1 LHTRFMVECPLFIG
15 IVSSRKP
22 PQRSRH
28 STSRPPAGQPRT
40 TSWCMEN
47 EVGQVWLRTLSE
59 KRFRQQPA
67 FRPQAA
73 SRRREIGDKTR
84 SGPECPVNHRRSDF
98 NGEHVHGIEKLTRW
112 LQFLW
117 LTTVTAA

>member
-1 LHTRFMVECPLFIG
+1 MLHTRFMVECPLFIG

-47 EVGQVWLRTLSE
+47 EVGQVWLMSLIELLVFQRVTECRTIDYQNSSLGHGKS
-59 KRFRQQPA
+59 
-67 FRPQAA
+67 
-73 SRRREIGDKTR
+73 SYLNTRRRRQTPI
-84 SGPECPVNHRRSDF
+84 P
-98 NGEHVHGIEKLTRW
+98 
-112 LQFLW
+112 
-117 LTTVTAA
+117 